1 MSVRPNIGIW
11 AQTAA
16 KIGFGSFG
24 VLLTAALLTLLYDVI
39 AFLNVEGPHSMWMPG
54 LGYLSFFFLRVLVRR
69 RMRKN
74 LKQTGKS
81 AAADLAWDACVHC
94 YPLAPFA
101 TAQEALF
108 VEHYEAHYPLV
119 EAV

>member
-1 MSVRPNIGIW
+1 
-11 AQTAA
+11 
-16 KIGFGSFG
+16 
-24 VLLTAALLTLLYDVI
+24 
-39 AFLNVEGPHSMWMPG
+39 
-54 LGYLSFFFLRVLVRR
+54 
-69 RMRKN
+69 MRKN